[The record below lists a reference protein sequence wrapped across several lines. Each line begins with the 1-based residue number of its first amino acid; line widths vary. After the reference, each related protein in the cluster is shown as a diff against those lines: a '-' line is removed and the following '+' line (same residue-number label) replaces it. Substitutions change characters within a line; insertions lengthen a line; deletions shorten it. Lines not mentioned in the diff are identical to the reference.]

1 MCSVMSDSA
10 TPCPVAHQVPL
21 SMGSP
26 RQENWSGLPFPHPG
40 DLLDP
45 GIKPMSPASPALAGG
60 FFTTEPPGKPLYI
73 LYTHT
78 YITTIN
84 IFLITEK
91 KPEGQRT
98 KKPTGKIRK
107 IFVQVVHKEMTKMAL
122 KCKKNVETHS

>member
-1 MCSVMSDSA
+1 MCSVMSDCA

-98 KKPTGKIRK
+98 KKPSGKIRK
-107 IFVQVVHKEMTKMAL
+107 IFVQVVHKEITKMAL